1 MTGSIVLH
9 NIILILQVAEI
20 AMNLCALFFLMIR
33 RNEFQQRLLIFM
45 AFGMVVYN
53 LALLGEI
60 MPFTSFEL
68 IYYCKCI
75 ETLAVAMFQIPF
87 LLFCAQYIG
96 KTIHPKWLRVVMI
109 FYGLITIVQFADLG
123 KGLYYRDVQYIDDE
137 VFPHIEVQLGF
148 FGILFWVFM
157 VFGPVIVEL
166 ALLIY
171 GRLHEKDAHKKKTE
185 TEFIL
190 QVSGSVIAFFI
201 SIPLI
206 RATGY
211 NPFMLVAGY
220 ALCAKIFLSWR
231 KQGLDVIAIAAKSAI
246 DSLSQ
251 ALIILDNDN
260 RIIYYNYHARD
271 IVNVVD
277 RFVGRNI
284 DEFINYAKDNGFVT
298 GEHEFVKDDK
308 VFISEWNDIIDA
320 DKEKVGQTIIF
331 VDVTEER
338 HAVEEVIK
346 QKAVADEANE
356 AKSAFIANMSHEI
369 RTPMNAIIGMSELII
384 EESRGRKVYN
394 MALQI
399 KKAARNLLSII
410 NNILDYSKM
419 EANKMELVE
428 DEYDLEEMIEDTF
441 NLISIPA
448 LERGLS
454 INLYLD
460 NNLPSVLYGDDGKI
474 RQILI
479 NLLNNAIK
487 FTKKGHI
494 DLTVNG
500 SVSGDYVQLIFS
512 VEDTGS
518 GITEENQKAIFE
530 SFAQVDKVNNKSVEG
545 TGLGLSIT
553 KGLVDMMGGKIA
565 LSSTYGEGSTFSVS
579 LKQKIV
585 DRRSIK
591 EYSKENDI
599 EEVER
604 RLFVSPATKVLVC
617 DDNKINLLVME
628 GMLDLYELNLTLVS
642 SGKEAI
648 DEVMKEDFDI
658 IMMDHMMPEMD
669 GIETTGY
676 IRTICASKPKKPH
689 IIALTANSYDG
700 AKGMFLSRGF
710 DDFLAK
716 PVDKLLLYDKLL
728 AVIPESKRR
737 FSEEEI
743 QPIPYSEDDLADL
756 FMKDV
761 DVKKAMDR
769 REGSIKDYLNVLEL
783 YYLESKDTINE
794 IKTSYEEKD
803 FANYEIYVHGL
814 KSTSLSIGADGL
826 SDMAKAHEYAAK
838 DNNIRFIDENYD
850 KLLKEY
856 GKILDEIKEV
866 LLKKGIT
873 GEINDEEKL
882 DGMTMKE
889 LIYRLRR
896 ILQLSEDFRSKEAYN
911 DLNQLLKYKLDEDVE
926 SDIEDI
932 LVKFKMYDDDAA
944 EEKLRTLLEK
954 IEEA

>member
-1 MTGSIVLH
+1 MTGSVVLH
-9 NIILILQVAEI
+9 NIILILQIAEI

-60 MPFTSFEL
+60 MPFATFSL

-96 KTIHPKWLRVVMI
+96 KTIHPKWLRVVML

-123 KGLYYRDVQYIDDE
+123 KGLYYSDVKYIDDE
-137 VFPHIEVQLGF
+137 VFPHLEVQLGF
-148 FGILFWVFM
+148 FGVLFWVFM

-166 ALLIY
+166 SLLIY
-171 GRLHEKDAHKKKTE
+171 GLLHEKDAHKKKTE

-246 DSLSQ
+246 DSLGQ

-271 IVNVVD
+271 IVSVVD

-284 DEFINYAKDNGFVT
+284 DEFIKYARDNGFST

-308 VFISEWNDIIDA
+308 VYISEWNDIIDA

-338 HAVEEVIK
+338 HAMEEVIK

-369 RTPMNAIIGMSELII
+369 RTPMNAIIGMSELIL

-460 NNLPSVLYGDDGKI
+460 DNLPSVLYGDDGKI

-500 SVSGDYVQLIFS
+500 SVSGEYVQLIFS
-512 VEDTGS
+512 VEDTGT
-518 GITEENQKAIFE
+518 GISEENQKAIFE

-553 KGLVDMMGGKIA
+553 KGLVDMMDGKIA
-565 LSSTYGEGSTFSVS
+565 LSSVYGEGSTFSVS
-579 LKQKIV
+579 LRQRIV
-585 DRRSIK
+585 DKRSIK
-591 EYSKENDI
+591 EHSRENEI

-676 IRTICASKPKKPH
+676 IRTVCASKPKKPY
-689 IIALTANSYDG
+689 IIALTANTYEG
-700 AKGMFLSRGF
+700 AKEMFLSRGF

-728 AVIPESKRR
+728 SVIPESKRR

-783 YYLESKDTINE
+783 FYLESNDTMNQ
-794 IKTSYEEKD
+794 IKTTYEEKD
-803 FANYEIYVHGL
+803 FKNYEIYVHGL
-814 KSTSLSIGADGL
+814 KSTSLSIGADSL

-873 GEINDEEKL
+873 GEISDEDKL
-882 DGMTMKE
+882 EGMTEKE

-896 ILQLSEDFRSKEAYN
+896 ILQLSEDFRSKEAFN
-911 DLNQLLKYKLDEDVE
+911 DLNQLLKYKLDEDIE
-926 SDIEDI
+926 KDIEDI
-932 LVKFKMYDDDAA
+932 CVKFKMYDDDAA
-944 EEKLRTLLEK
+944 EEKIKTLLEK
-954 IEEA
+954 IEKA